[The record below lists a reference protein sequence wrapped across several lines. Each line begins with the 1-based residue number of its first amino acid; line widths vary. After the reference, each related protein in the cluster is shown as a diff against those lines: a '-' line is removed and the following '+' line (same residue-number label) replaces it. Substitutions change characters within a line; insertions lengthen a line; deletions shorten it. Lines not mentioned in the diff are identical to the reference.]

1 MIIYLPSQWCKGY
14 VLALNS
20 PLCCGSASCYG
31 SLFMKHSSAALIQTE
46 LRGHAEKK
54 KKKKKK
60 KRNLTKLVAME
71 TCRPYLFQMICSA
84 DWPSFSYNCFNNLN
98 F

>member
-54 KKKKKK
+54 KKEKKKSNK
-60 KRNLTKLVAME
+60 
-71 TCRPYLFQMICSA
+71 TCCNGNMPALPLS
-84 DWPSFSYNCFNNLN
+84 DDL
-98 F
+98 

>member
-14 VLALNS
+14 VLALNP

-54 KKKKKK
+54 KKEKKEKKKSNK
-60 KRNLTKLVAME
+60 
-71 TCRPYLFQMICSA
+71 TCCNGNMPALPLS
-84 DWPSFSYNCFNNLN
+84 DDL
-98 F
+98 